1 MHAVREQMRAVVESD
16 GGRDRGALALE
27 IAIIMPALLLLL
39 TMGWQMAYVAH
50 AQNVA
55 EAAAQEG
62 AALARTVD
70 GTSAGGEQRAEARLD
85 EYGGEMFTGYSAD
98 GSKDAEVA
106 SVTVEG
112 DVKTI
117 VPFLDF
123 HVSETS
129 TGPVERFVEA
139 GE

>member
-1 MHAVREQMRAVVESD
+1 MRERATVSGASRE
-16 GGRDRGALALE
+16 RGALALE

-39 TMGWQMAYVAH
+39 TLGWQMAYVAH

-62 AALARTVD
+62 AALSRTVG
-70 GTSAGGEQRAEARLD
+70 GTGEGGEQRARARLT
-85 EYGGEMFTGYSAD
+85 EYGGEMFTSYTAT
-98 GSKDAEVA
+98 GSKSPEVA

-112 DVKTI
+112 NVKSI

-129 TGPVERFVEA
+129 TGPVERFVDE